1 MRKDL
6 IYFSVPDEYALEKL
20 KEYFS
25 SRFLPS
31 VLKTKLSLI
40 ETSVFPAFIK
50 LDGSDLELTS
60 KAEADK
66 HPSNIIVVRHLT
78 RKVVSETVEKVVKE
92 YIDLYPKFR
101 RSDWNSSKV
110 GFRVHSE
117 EDLLHL
123 YSTML
128 GLTNLESAKS
138 VLAVNGSV
146 VIFVKEGS
154 ISVCLED
161 DEGLHLVKGCA
172 QTLVSNLK
180 SAKFVDYTKDYKF
193 TSPIELY

>member
-31 VLKTKLSLI
+31 VLRTKLSLI

-60 KAEADK
+60 KSEADK
-66 HPSNIIVVRHLT
+66 HYGNVIVVRHLT

-101 RSDWNSSKV
+101 RSEWNSSKV
-110 GFRVHSE
+110 GLRVSSE
-117 EDLLHL
+117 EDLNHL
-123 YSTML
+123 YGSML
-128 GLTNLESAKS
+128 GLTNLESARS

-146 VIFVKEGS
+146 VIFTKEGS

-161 DEGLHLVKGCA
+161 EEGLHLVKGCA
-172 QTLVSNLK
+172 QTLLSNLD
-180 SAKFVDYTKDYKF
+180 SAKILDYTKGYKF

>member
-66 HPSNIIVVRHLT
+66 YPSNIIVVRHLT

-117 EDLLHL
+117 EDLHYL
-123 YSTML
+123 YGTML
-128 GLTNLESAKS
+128 GLSNLESARS
-138 VLAVNGSV
+138 VLSVNGSV

-161 DEGLHLVKGCA
+161 SEGLHLVKGCA

-180 SAKFVDYTKDYKF
+180 TAKFVNYTKDYKF

>member
-128 GLTNLESAKS
+128 GLTNLESARS

-146 VIFVKEGS
+146 VIFEKEGS

-180 SAKFVDYTKDYKF
+180 TAKFVDYLKDYKF

>member
-25 SRFLPS
+25 NRFLPS
-31 VLKTKLSLI
+31 VLRTKLTLI

-50 LDGSDLELTS
+50 LDGSDLELVT
-60 KAEADK
+60 KREVDRY
-66 HPSNIIVVRHLT
+66 PSNLIVVRHLT

-92 YIDLYPKFR
+92 YIDLYPKFK
-101 RSDWNSSKV
+101 RSDWNSRKL
-110 GFRVHSE
+110 GLRVSSE

-123 YSTML
+123 YGTML

-138 VLAVNGSV
+138 VLAVSGSV

-154 ISVCLED
+154 ITICLED
-161 DEGLHLVKGCA
+161 EEGLHLVKGCA
-172 QTLVSNLK
+172 QTLLSNLE
-180 SAKFVDYTKDYKF
+180 SAKILNYTKDYKF

>member
-6 IYFSVPDEYALEKL
+6 IYFSVPDEYALTKL

-31 VLKTKLSLI
+31 VLRSNISSI

-50 LDGSDLELTS
+50 LDGSNLELTS
-60 KAEADK
+60 KAEAGK

-78 RKVVSETVEKVVKE
+78 RKVVSETVEKLVKE

-128 GLTNLESAKS
+128 GLSNLESARS

-161 DEGLHLVKGCA
+161 DESLHLVKGCA

-180 SAKFVDYTKDYKF
+180 MAKFVDYSKDYKF

>member
-60 KAEADK
+60 KTEADK

-154 ISVCLED
+154 ISICLED

>member
-6 IYFSVPDEYALEKL
+6 IYFSVPDEYALTKL

-31 VLKTKLSLI
+31 VLKSKLSSI

-117 EDLLHL
+117 EDLHYL
-123 YSTML
+123 YGTML
-128 GLTNLESAKS
+128 GLSNLESARS
-138 VLAVNGSV
+138 VLSVNGSV

-161 DEGLHLVKGCA
+161 SEGLHLVKGCA

-180 SAKFVDYTKDYKF
+180 TAKFVDYTKEYKF

>member
-31 VLKTKLSLI
+31 VLRNKLNLI

-117 EDLLHL
+117 EDLLRL
-123 YSTML
+123 YSTIL
-128 GLTNLESAKS
+128 GLTNLESARS

-180 SAKFVDYTKDYKF
+180 TAKFVDYSKDYKF

>member
-31 VLKTKLSLI
+31 VLKSKLSSI

-128 GLTNLESAKS
+128 GLTNLESARS

-180 SAKFVDYTKDYKF
+180 TAKFVDYTKDYKF

>member
-6 IYFSVPDEYALEKL
+6 IYFSVPDEYALTKL

-31 VLKTKLSLI
+31 VLKSKLSSI

-66 HPSNIIVVRHLT
+66 HPSNIIIVRHLT

-117 EDLLHL
+117 EDLHYL
-123 YSTML
+123 YGTML
-128 GLTNLESAKS
+128 GLSNLESARS
-138 VLAVNGSV
+138 VLSVNGSV

-180 SAKFVDYTKDYKF
+180 TAKFVDYTKDYKF

>member
-6 IYFSVPDEYALEKL
+6 IYFSVPDEYALNKL

-25 SRFLPS
+25 SRFFPS

-40 ETSVFPAFIK
+40 EASVFPAFIK
-50 LDGSDLELTS
+50 LDGSELDLTS
-60 KAEADK
+60 KEEADK

-78 RKVVSETVEKVVKE
+78 RKVVSETIEKVVKE
-92 YIDLYPKFR
+92 YIDLCPKFR

-154 ISVCLED
+154 ISVCLGGED
-161 DEGLHLVKGCA
+161 GLHLVKGCA

-180 SAKFVDYTKDYKF
+180 TAKFVDYTKDYKF

>member
-31 VLKTKLSLI
+31 VLKSKLSSI

-50 LDGSDLELTS
+50 LDGSELELTS

-101 RSDWNSSKV
+101 RLDWNSSKV

-128 GLTNLESAKS
+128 GLTNLESARS

-180 SAKFVDYTKDYKF
+180 MAKFVDYSKEYKF

>member
-40 ETSVFPAFIK
+40 ETSIFPAFIK

-60 KAEADK
+60 KAESDK

-180 SAKFVDYTKDYKF
+180 TAKFVDYSKDYKF

>member
-31 VLKTKLSLI
+31 VLKSKLSSI

>member
-6 IYFSVPDEYALEKL
+6 IYFSVPDEYALTKL

-31 VLKTKLSLI
+31 VLRSKISSI

-60 KAEADK
+60 KAEAGK

-78 RKVVSETVEKVVKE
+78 RKVVSETVEKLVKE

-128 GLTNLESAKS
+128 GLSNLESARS

-161 DEGLHLVKGCA
+161 DESLHLVKGCA

-180 SAKFVDYTKDYKF
+180 MAKFVDYSKDYKF

>member
-31 VLKTKLSLI
+31 VLRTKLSSI

-50 LDGSDLELTS
+50 LDGSELELVT
-60 KAEADK
+60 KREVDRY
-66 HPSNIIVVRHLT
+66 PSNLIVVRHLT

-92 YIDLYPKFR
+92 YIDLYPKFK
-101 RSDWNSSKV
+101 RSDWNSSKL
-110 GFRVHSE
+110 GHRVSSE
-117 EDLLHL
+117 EDLLHF
-123 YSTML
+123 YGTML

-154 ISVCLED
+154 ITICLED
-161 DEGLHLVKGCA
+161 EEGLHLVKGCA
-172 QTLVSNLK
+172 QTLLSNLE
-180 SAKFVDYTKDYKF
+180 SAKILDYTKDYKF

>member
-31 VLKTKLSLI
+31 VLKSKLSSI

-78 RKVVSETVEKVVKE
+78 RKVISETVEKVVKE

-128 GLTNLESAKS
+128 GLTNLESARS

-180 SAKFVDYTKDYKF
+180 TAKFVNYTKDYKF

>member
-31 VLKTKLSLI
+31 VLRTKLSSI

-50 LDGSDLELTS
+50 LDGSELGLVT
-60 KAEADK
+60 KKEADS

-78 RKVVSETVEKVVKE
+78 RKIVSETVESVVKE
-92 YIDLYPKFR
+92 SIDLCPKFK
-101 RSDWNSSKV
+101 RSTWNSSLV
-110 GFRVHSE
+110 GFRVSSE
-117 EDLLHL
+117 EDLSHL
-123 YSTML
+123 YDTML
-128 GLTNLESAKS
+128 GLSNFESARS

-161 DEGLHLVKGCA
+161 EEGLHLVKGCA
-172 QTLVSNLK
+172 QTLISNLEK
-180 SAKFVDYTKDYKF
+180 AKFVDYTKDYKL
-193 TSPIELY
+193 TSPIEFY

>member
-6 IYFSVPDEYALEKL
+6 IYFSVPDEYALTKL

-25 SRFLPS
+25 NRFLPS

-40 ETSVFPAFIK
+40 ETPVFPAFIK
-50 LDGSDLELTS
+50 LDGSELELTS
-60 KAEADK
+60 KTEADK

-180 SAKFVDYTKDYKF
+180 MAKFVDYSKDYKF

>member
-128 GLTNLESAKS
+128 GLTNLESARS

-180 SAKFVDYTKDYKF
+180 TAKFVNYTKDYKF

>member
-31 VLKTKLSLI
+31 VLKSKLSSI

-78 RKVVSETVEKVVKE
+78 REVVSETVEKVVKE

-128 GLTNLESAKS
+128 GLTNLESAKA

-180 SAKFVDYTKDYKF
+180 SAKFVNYTKDYKF

>member
-6 IYFSVPDEYALEKL
+6 IYFSIPDEYALTKL

-25 SRFLPS
+25 NRFLPS
-31 VLKTKLSLI
+31 VLRTKLSLI
-40 ETSVFPAFIK
+40 EASVFPAFIK

-66 HPSNIIVVRHLT
+66 HPSNIIVVRRLT

-92 YIDLYPKFR
+92 YIDLCPKFR

-154 ISVCLED
+154 ISVCLEGED
-161 DEGLHLVKGCA
+161 GLHLVKGCA

-180 SAKFVDYTKDYKF
+180 TAKFVDYTKDYKF

>member
-25 SRFLPS
+25 NRFLPS
-31 VLKTKLSLI
+31 VLRTKLSSI

-50 LDGSDLELTS
+50 LDGSELELVT
-60 KAEADK
+60 KREVDRY
-66 HPSNIIVVRHLT
+66 PNNLIVVRQLT

-92 YIDLYPKFR
+92 YIDLYPKFK
-101 RSDWNSSKV
+101 RSDWNSSKL
-110 GFRVHSE
+110 GFRVSSE
-117 EDLLHL
+117 EDLLHF
-123 YSTML
+123 YGTML

-146 VIFVKEGS
+146 VIFVKGGS
-154 ISVCLED
+154 ITICLED
-161 DEGLHLVKGCA
+161 EEGLHLVKGCA
-172 QTLVSNLK
+172 QTLLSNLE
-180 SAKFVDYTKDYKF
+180 SAKILDYTKDYKF

>member
-6 IYFSVPDEYALEKL
+6 IYFSVPDEYALNKL

-31 VLKTKLSLI
+31 VLKSKLSSI

-128 GLTNLESAKS
+128 GLTNLESARS

-180 SAKFVDYTKDYKF
+180 TAKFVDYLKDYKF

>member
-6 IYFSVPDEYALEKL
+6 IYFSVPDEYALNKL

-25 SRFLPS
+25 SRFFPS

-40 ETSVFPAFIK
+40 EASVFPAFIK

-117 EDLLHL
+117 EDLHNL
-123 YSTML
+123 YGTML
-128 GLTNLESAKS
+128 GLSNLESARS
-138 VLAVNGSV
+138 VLSVNGSV
-146 VIFVKEGS
+146 VIFVKDGS
-154 ISVCLED
+154 IYVCLEGED
-161 DEGLHLVKGCA
+161 GLHLVKGCA

-180 SAKFVDYTKDYKF
+180 TAKFVDYTKDYKF

>member
-50 LDGSDLELTS
+50 LDGSELELTS

-180 SAKFVDYTKDYKF
+180 TAKFVDYSKDYKF

>member
-25 SRFLPS
+25 NRFLPS
-31 VLKTKLSLI
+31 VLRTKLSSI

-50 LDGSDLELTS
+50 LDGSELELVT
-60 KAEADK
+60 KREVDRY
-66 HPSNIIVVRHLT
+66 PSNLIVVRHLT

-92 YIDLYPKFR
+92 YIDLYPKFK
-101 RSDWNSSKV
+101 RSDWNSSKL
-110 GFRVHSE
+110 GIRVSSE

-123 YSTML
+123 YGTML

-154 ISVCLED
+154 ITICLED
-161 DEGLHLVKGCA
+161 EEGLHLVKGCS
-172 QTLVSNLK
+172 QTLLRNLK
-180 SAKFVDYTKDYKF
+180 SAKILDYTKDYKI

>member
-6 IYFSVPDEYALEKL
+6 IYFSVPDKYAMTKL
-20 KEYFS
+20 KEYFN
-25 SRFLPS
+25 SRFFPS

-40 ETSVFPAFIK
+40 ETSTYPAFIK

-60 KAEADK
+60 KEEVDK

-78 RKVVSETVEKVVKE
+78 RKVVSETVEKVVKD
-92 YIDLYPKFR
+92 YIDLFPKFR

-117 EDLLHL
+117 EDLSHL
-123 YSTML
+123 YGTML

-138 VLAVNGSV
+138 VLSVVGSV
-146 VIFVKEGS
+146 VIFTKEGS

-161 DEGLHLVKGCA
+161 EGGLQLVKGCA
-172 QTLVSNLK
+172 QTLISNLK
-180 SAKFVDYTKDYKF
+180 TAKIVDYTKNYKF

>member
-6 IYFSVPDEYALEKL
+6 IYFSVPDEYALNKL

-31 VLKTKLSLI
+31 VLKSKLSSI

-123 YSTML
+123 YDTML
-128 GLTNLESAKS
+128 GLTNLESARS

-161 DEGLHLVKGCA
+161 DEGLHLVKGCS

-180 SAKFVDYTKDYKF
+180 TAKFVDYLKDYKF

>member
-31 VLKTKLSLI
+31 VLKTKLSSI

-60 KAEADK
+60 KEESDK

-92 YIDLYPKFR
+92 YIDLFPKFK
-101 RSDWNSSKV
+101 RSDWNSSKL

-123 YSTML
+123 YGTML

-138 VLAVNGSV
+138 VLSVNGSV

-180 SAKFVDYTKDYKF
+180 TAKFVDYTKDYKF

>member
-40 ETSVFPAFIK
+40 ETSVFPALIK

-128 GLTNLESAKS
+128 GLTNLESARS

-180 SAKFVDYTKDYKF
+180 TAKFVNYTKDYKF

>member
-6 IYFSVPDEYALEKL
+6 IYFSVPDEYALTKL

-31 VLKTKLSLI
+31 VLKSKLSSI

-78 RKVVSETVEKVVKE
+78 RKVVSETVKKVVKE

-117 EDLLHL
+117 EDLHYL
-123 YSTML
+123 YGTML
-128 GLTNLESAKS
+128 GLSNLESARS
-138 VLAVNGSV
+138 VLSVNGSV

-161 DEGLHLVKGCA
+161 SEGLHLVKGCA

-180 SAKFVDYTKDYKF
+180 TSKFVNYTKDYKF

>member
-66 HPSNIIVVRHLT
+66 HPSNIIVVRRLT

-128 GLTNLESAKS
+128 GLTNLESARS

-154 ISVCLED
+154 ISICLED

-180 SAKFVDYTKDYKF
+180 TAKFVDYSKDYKF

>member
-6 IYFSVPDEYALEKL
+6 IYFSVPDEYALTKL

-31 VLKTKLSLI
+31 VLKSKLSSI

-50 LDGSDLELTS
+50 LDGSDLEITS

-117 EDLLHL
+117 EDLHNL
-123 YSTML
+123 YGTML
-128 GLTNLESAKS
+128 GLSNLESARS
-138 VLAVNGSV
+138 VLSVNGSV

-161 DEGLHLVKGCA
+161 EKGLHLVKGCA

-180 SAKFVDYTKDYKF
+180 FAKFVDYTKEYKF

>member
-6 IYFSVPDEYALEKL
+6 IYFSVPDEYALNKL

-31 VLKTKLSLI
+31 ILKSKLSSI

-128 GLTNLESAKS
+128 GLTNLESARS